1 VLCDAALGL
10 FLRAGIEGVTIDEI
24 TRGAKMAKGSFY
36 RYFED
41 KAQLVEALL
50 TPLSDAFRSATDRAH
65 QALADARTKRQLEEA
80 YRELALQLGAALLP
94 QARLVQLYLQESRAP
109 KAGAS
114 APVRRLADEVAARA
128 IDLTRVAREHG
139 LLRDLPP
146 RVTAL
151 GVVGAVETLLY
162 HYIQGRDIGGPR
174 AASEAL
180 VSMIL
185 EGVQSR
191 SRRRV

>member
-10 FLRAGIEGVTIDEI
+10 FLRAGIESVTIDEI

-50 TPLSDAFRSATDRAH
+50 MPLSEAFRSATDRA
-65 QALADARTKRQLEEA
+65 QQTLANARTKRELEDA
-80 YRELALQLGAALLP
+80 YRRLALELSETLLP
-94 QARLVQLYLQESRAP
+94 RARLVELYLQESRAP
-109 KAGAS
+109 TAGAR
-114 APVRRLADEVAARA
+114 APVRRLADEVTARA
-128 IDLTRVAREHG
+128 IDLTRVARERG

-162 HYIQGRDIGGPR
+162 HYIQGRAIGEPG

-185 EGVQSR
+185 EGVQAR
-191 SRRRV
+191 SRRRA